1 MFPHYFAFLITKIE
15 KKKEKDYC
23 LEWES
28 NLEQIGS
35 LYNYRIRIRFRAEY
49 PEYPLEKN

>member
-23 LEWES
+23 EWES
-28 NLEQIGS
+28 NLEQNWFIVQLPYPHTFPRGIS
-35 LYNYRIRIRFRAEY
+35 RI
-49 PEYPLEKN
+49 PLKSN